1 MKYVTYAVLIA
12 VITCLYPFNAH
23 ALWTGADGKIKAIGK
38 IKAQATWRMED
49 APPNNPI
56 PIEAGDMISQRNLL
70 MLEWKH
76 DVGKLVGDL
85 KSEYYLQGRAYY
97 DGVWDYGPKEF
108 SDDEFRHEYTFDN
121 RDQINDL
128 KKGVDLYIAY
138 VDLVYGHFFAR
149 TGRQVMAWGEMS
161 TIRILDGT
169 NPMNTSSLAVDMSER
184 RIPLWMLRANYA
196 TEFVGPFDSLSLEG
210 YYIPGKI
217 DNTYE
222 EDMIDGSAI
231 LPTIGRDTQADLANP
246 FSMASLKKVIN
257 QEESDIDEDRFGLR
271 FGMLSHGLD
280 LNFCYYRMYSEV
292 PVPYLNAGALK
303 DIYLDSSQ
311 IDFTHIMQSIL
322 GDQKLVVE
330 LTRDTVDVFGLSF
343 NTNLTSIDTIMRG
356 EAAYFKDVPKMTPG
370 KFTDVIAAFAPKIH
384 IAGLGGIEDL
394 IGDFP
399 LGDIA
404 KMDLSFTT
412 GEIAKFD
419 VVKYGIGFD
428 KFQKIPFLGPDDYMF
443 TVEYVGSK
451 ILDYKRKTI
460 MSPWY
465 APWDDNQDGQYD
477 TVWEK
482 EYSNTFILITQT
494 RFLNGNLTPMLVAMY
509 EVEPQALVLIP
520 SFVYEWKNFQFE
532 VSYFLTESKEYTGT
546 LGMLDKRDEFTVN
559 ITWNF

>member
-128 KKGVDLYIAY
+128 KKGVDLYMAY
-138 VDLVYGHFFAR
+138 VDLVYGHFFVR

-222 EDMIDGSAI
+222 EEMIDGSAI
-231 LPTIGRDTQADLANP
+231 LPTIGRDTQADLADP

-257 QEESDIDEDRFGLR
+257 QENSDIDKDRFGLR
-271 FGMLSHGLD
+271 LGMLSHGLD